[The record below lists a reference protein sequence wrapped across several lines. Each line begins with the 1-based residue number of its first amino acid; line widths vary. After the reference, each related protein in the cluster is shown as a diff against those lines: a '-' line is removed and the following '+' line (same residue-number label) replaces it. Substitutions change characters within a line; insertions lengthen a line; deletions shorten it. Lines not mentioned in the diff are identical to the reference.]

1 MRNGNNRERK
11 ARFGFDMAKVSIVNV
26 VATAALGQRVD
37 LKELGKCPQI
47 VYDPEI
53 YGGRVAYFRSPK
65 FTGEVTIFASGKMIS
80 VGGKSETEAFRALDR
95 SIKMGFVK
103 QVNLEK
109 KTPNIVFVV
118 DFGKA
123 VDLEA
128 LAKDH
133 RMVYEP
139 EQFPGA
145 ILRMEKQSGVT
156 PLFTRLGKL
165 SSINQGRR
173 YATLRLLGCSSVL
186 KIVDRSGTVSFNH
199 SP

>member
-1 MRNGNNRERK
+1 MRNGNNRERTT
-11 ARFGFDMAKVSIVNV
+11 RFGSLMAKVSIVNV

-37 LKELGKCPQI
+37 LEELGKCPQI
-47 VYDPEI
+47 VHDPEI

-65 FTGEVTIFASGKMIS
+65 FTGEVTIFSSGKMIS
-80 VGGKSETEAFRALDR
+80 VGSKSEAEAFRALDFAKEYL
-95 SIKMGFVK
+95 IKRGFVK

-109 KTPNIVFVV
+109 KTQNIVVVV

-128 LAKDH
+128 LAKGH

-145 ILRMEKQSGVT
+145 ILRMEKRSGVT
-156 PLFTRLGKL
+156 ALVYSSGKAVIAGIK
-165 SSINQGRR
+165 SSKDIEEIVGNLE
-173 YATLRLLGCSSVL
+173 AVL
-186 KIVDRSGTVSFNH
+186 KSYV
-199 SP
+199 